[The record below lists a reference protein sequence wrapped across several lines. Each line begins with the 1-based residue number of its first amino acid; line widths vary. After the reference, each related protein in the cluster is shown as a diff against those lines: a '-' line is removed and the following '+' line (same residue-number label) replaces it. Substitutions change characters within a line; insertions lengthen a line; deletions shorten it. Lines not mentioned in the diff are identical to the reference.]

1 MCKFNVP
8 VSAVAL
14 LMVLTRPSSGYVRS
28 SNLMVRT
35 MSSALHTTLSDKM
48 MASLA
53 LRVQEVNDRG
63 THGRDAKFLPFVIDG
78 KTYGYVSKRFEETLS
93 SYPSIF
99 QIEANELK
107 LTADVLSKDL
117 MGRTES
123 VGEVTNELKNQKV
136 ITGWRDEL
144 LPVVDTFTGQ
154 PALLMERAAVPWFG
168 VKAYG
173 VHVNGYVRDS
183 KTGEISHL
191 WVAKRAKNKSTFPS
205 MLDHIVAGGQPY
217 GISPMDNVIKECGE
231 EANIPPMLAAKA
243 KSAGAV
249 SYTNIDKHGNLKR
262 DTLFCYDLELPK
274 SFHPM
279 PVDGEVE
286 SFELQPLDWVL
297 AKVAAGGPEGY
308 KPNCNLVVID
318 FLIRHGVITPES
330 KGFLQLLDS
339 IRGRE
344 CF

>member
-1 MCKFNVP
+1 MRRFGIAT
-8 VSAVAL
+8 SIMAAL
-14 LMVLTRPSSGYVRS
+14 LLSSRQTKGLVRKPILRRPSSS
-28 SNLMVRT
+28 LC
-35 MSSALHTTLSDKM
+35 SALSDKLM
-48 MASLA
+48 GSLA

-63 THGRDAKFLPFVIDG
+63 TKGRDAKFLPFVVDG
-78 KTYGYVSKRFEETLS
+78 ETFGYVSKAFEETLRN
-93 SYPSIF
+93 YPSVFRIG
-99 QIEANELK
+99 ENV
-107 LTADVLSKDL
+107 LTLTPEVLSKDM
-117 MGRTES
+117 MGRTEA
-123 VGEVTNELKNQKV
+123 VGEVTAALKDKDL

-144 LPVVDTFTGQ
+144 LPVAATFSGE

-183 KTGEISHL
+183 KTGEISYL

-217 GISPMDNVIKECGE
+217 GISPRENVIKECGE

-243 KSAGAV
+243 RPTGAV
-249 SYTNIDKHGNLKR
+249 SYTNIDKKGNLKR
-262 DTLFCYDLELPK
+262 DTLFCYDIELPK
-274 SFHPM
+274 SFRPT

-297 AKVAAGGPEGY
+297 ATVAKGGPGGY

-330 KGFLQLLDS
+330 KGYLQLIDS
-339 IRGRE
+339 LRGTE
-344 CF
+344 CY